1 MRTTMA
7 IAGIPPPPPP
17 RTNAHSNS
25 NATIPR
31 TASPRGI
38 GPRPVILPK
47 QLVDNNVDGVPEK
60 RAIGGK
66 VRAASGGISIC
77 GSVHDWYLIIIGL
90 MGEGDA
96 NEEVKQVL
104 PMKMKR
110 FVGQAVRTV
119 VSCSQKAYSCRGGAR
134 NAEERSASAK

>member
-1 MRTTMA
+1 M
-7 IAGIPPPPPP
+7 
-17 RTNAHSNS
+17 
-25 NATIPR
+25 
-31 TASPRGI
+31 
-38 GPRPVILPK
+38 ILPK

-90 MGEGDA
+90 MGKGDA

-104 PMKMKR
+104 PMQMKR
-110 FVGQAVRTV
+110 FVGHAVRTV
-119 VSCSQKAYSCRGGAR
+119 SCAQKAYSSRGGAR
-134 NAEERSASAK
+134 NAEERSASR